1 MVASAIYFMDVKGKI
16 LLHRNYRGDIPRA
29 AADKFS
35 IKLQE
40 SDPADLSPVYTE
52 EGITYVYLQHRN
64 VYLLALTKRNSN
76 VALILSFLSQIVQ
89 IMCEY
94 FGELEEEPLR
104 DNFVLVYEL
113 LDEVM
118 DFGYPQVSETKV
130 LKEYIMQ
137 STHLLQK
144 KKKQPS
150 TAPQAVTNAVS
161 WRSEG
166 IKYKKNEVFLD
177 VIEKVDL
184 LASHSGAVLHSEIRG
199 SVQMRAYL
207 SGMPELK
214 LGLNDKLML
223 EATGKRI
230 RGKAIE
236 LEDIK
241 FHQCVRLNRF
251 EQDRTIGFI
260 PPDGEFELMSYRLNT
275 HVKPLIWV
283 ESSCEKHRNRLLF
296 SVKAKSQFKAR
307 SQATDVEIFIPVPPD
322 VDSPAFKTS
331 SGSVLYLPDINCIK
345 WVIKQFPGDRELLM
359 RASFGL
365 PTISTSGSN
374 QNEDWK
380 KPIRIKFEIPYF
392 TTSGIQVRYLKVIEK
407 SGYEALPWVRY
418 ITRNGEYQLR
428 MK

>member
-1 MVASAIYFMDVKGKI
+1 MIYRELRPTSTSYKD
-16 LLHRNYRGDIPRA
+16 LLSSQNHVRLKYIGFTSYGRR
-29 AADKFS
+29 FS

-52 EGITYVYLQHRN
+52 EGITYVYLQVSGTGNLVALDSYQGAYIKPVMYANSQRRN

-76 VALILSFLSQIVQ
+76 VAMILCFLSQIVQ

-94 FGELEEEPLR
+94 FGEIEEELLR

-137 STHLLQK
+137 STNLLQK

-184 LASHSGAVLHSEIRG
+184 LTSHTGAVLHSEIRG

-260 PPDGEFELMSYRLNT
+260 PPDGEFELSKLN
-275 HVKPLIWV
+275 VPL
-283 ESSCEKHRNRLLF
+283 L
-296 SVKAKSQFKAR
+296 
-307 SQATDVEIFIPVPPD
+307 
-322 VDSPAFKTS
+322 
-331 SGSVLYLPDINCIK
+331 
-345 WVIKQFPGDRELLM
+345 
-359 RASFGL
+359 SF
-365 PTISTSGSN
+365 
-374 QNEDWK
+374 
-380 KPIRIKFEIPYF
+380 R
-392 TTSGIQVRYLKVIEK
+392 
-407 SGYEALPWVRY
+407 
-418 ITRNGEYQLR
+418 
-428 MK
+428 